1 MFTKKITDADA
12 FIELSSAAQALYFHL
27 NQGADDDGFNN
38 QVQMAMFKAHASVDD
53 LKVLLAKNYIIR
65 FESGVVVIKHWRMH
79 NLLRKDRYTDTNFQE
94 ELALLDIKD
103 NGAYTLKDD
112 LVAKWLPN
120 GCQTVAKRLPQE
132 SKGEKSIREGSEGEE
147 ERADAHVHAKAETKH
162 FHGAYNNVKLTD
174 KELDSLYAT
183 YGKEEVDEAI
193 DYLSEYIKM
202 KGYKA
207 QSHYLALRKWV
218 FDALKED
225 RIKKAE
231 LEARE
236 KRVQPHTDTHST
248 FDSDEFLNAAVNRT
262 FGEERF

>member
-1 MFTKKITDADA
+1 MYTKKITDADA

-79 NLLRKDRYTDTNFQE
+79 NILRKDRYTDTNYQE
-94 ELALLDIKD
+94 ELAMLDIKD
-103 NGAYTLKDD
+103 NGAYTLKDGA
-112 LVAKWLPN
+112 VADWLPN
-120 GCQTVAKRLPQE
+120 GCQMVAKRLPQV
-132 SKGEKSIREGSEGEE
+132 SKEEKSKEDRVGEE
-147 ERADAHVHAKAETKH
+147 ECADAHVHIRETKH
-162 FHGAYNNVKLTD
+162 LHGEYNNVRLTD
-174 KELDSLYAT
+174 KELETLYT
-183 YGKEEVDEAI
+183 DFGKDESDEAI
-193 DYLSEYIKM
+193 TFLSEYIKM
-202 KGYKA
+202 KGYKV

-218 FDALKED
+218 FDAVKED

-236 KRVQPHTDTHST
+236 KRSQPTSNPHST
-248 FDSDEFLNAAVNRT
+248 FDGDEFLAAAVNRT
-262 FGEERF
+262 FGDNY